1 MVAKMNQSQYIY
13 VLEKLLLGIIATLIV
28 VVSLVAQEK

>member
-13 VLEKLLLGIIATLIV
+13 VLEKLLPSIIVTLIA